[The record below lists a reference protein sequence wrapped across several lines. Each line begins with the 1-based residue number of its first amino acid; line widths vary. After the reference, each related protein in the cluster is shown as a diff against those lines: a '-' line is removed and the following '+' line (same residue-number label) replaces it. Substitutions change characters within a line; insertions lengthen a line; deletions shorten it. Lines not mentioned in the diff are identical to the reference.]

1 MKKKYKPKCKVGD
14 LLIWCNDK
22 GLILEIKREP
32 ELNPVFISPYKGEVY
47 YMIEWLEEQNDGGF
61 LNITERTPAE
71 QLDDAIKNKIY
82 DHYPVK
88 NERS

>member
-22 GLILEIKREP
+22 GLIVDIKKED
-32 ELNPVFISPYKGEVY
+32 ESFYAGTY
-47 YMIEWLEEQNDGGF
+47 YMIEWLEEQEGGGF

-71 QLDDAIKNKIY
+71 QIDDAIKNRIY
-82 DHYPVK
+82 DYYPVK